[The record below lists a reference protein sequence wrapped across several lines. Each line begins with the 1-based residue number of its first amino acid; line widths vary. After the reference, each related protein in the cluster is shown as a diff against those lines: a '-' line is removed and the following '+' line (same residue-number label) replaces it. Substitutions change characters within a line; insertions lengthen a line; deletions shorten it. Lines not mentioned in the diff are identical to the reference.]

1 MKIKIFCLLIVTV
14 FSCNKVTAES
24 SADDSD
30 TITRECL
37 EEYLEQKG
45 NIKGDFP
52 TREWSFRCRT
62 IAVTALRILNKSV
75 ESQINS
81 TIHGSD
87 AACLIK
93 QFKNL
98 EILDLLVKLEVV
110 EQSKLSES
118 EMETR
123 TDETITELRNA
134 LVNAALK
141 CRTDQEKF
149 VEIFNGYL
157 GIKSPR
163 NVTLSALEHNFCF
176 AKFVADNHLLPM
188 ENIDLN
194 PNGIVTDNVNCD
206 AIINEE
212 REREEA
218 DYRNKLKDLK
228 ENVIEC
234 ILEEYRKGQY
244 FQSHI
249 SELVVGFLEFP
260 KDIEDAE
267 TEKLKATVGQIAY
280 IGFLCSK
287 ADTQE

>member
-1 MKIKIFCLLIVTV
+1 MKIETFCLLIVTV

-45 NIKGDFP
+45 NIKGDIP
-52 TREWSFRCRT
+52 TKEWSFRCRT
-62 IAVTALRILNKSV
+62 IAATALRILNKSI

-81 TIHGSD
+81 TMHGSD

-98 EILDLLVKLEVV
+98 QILDLLVKLEVI
-110 EQSKLSES
+110 EQSKLSET
-118 EMETR
+118 EMDTR
-123 TDETITELRNA
+123 TDETQTELRNDLA
-134 LVNAALK
+134 NAALK
-141 CRTDQEKF
+141 CETDQEKF
-149 VEIFNGYL
+149 VEIFDGYL

-163 NVTLSALEHNFCF
+163 NVTLSALEHNYCF
-176 AKFVADNHLLPM
+176 AKFAADNHLLPM
-188 ENIDLN
+188 EKIDLN

-206 AIINEE
+206 AIINAE
-212 REREEA
+212 REQDKA

-228 ENVIEC
+228 ENVIDC

-249 SELVVGFLEFP
+249 SELVVRFLEFP

-267 TEKLKATVGQIAY
+267 TEKLKSTDGQMAY
-280 IGFLCSK
+280 IGFLCSI
-287 ADTQE
+287 ADTQK